1 MRGIDKVKQLFRGR
15 NPQRRYTELSD
26 PERIENARTGA
37 RSTSPSRTQN
47 QGDHHTLDHKSK
59 DLIRDICDQALGEI
73 ENLRQPWPT
82 SRMLY
87 LIACTARLL
96 PHDLH
101 DESLAIGQLIDD
113 LRGALP
119 KRKPQKSTIVPR
131 KKPTPKYLS
140 PAKIDE
146 LRSAFEAI
154 KKYEVVSS
162 KPSPSLR
169 GDSHSAI
176 ERSEESERYVSTY
189 GDAKIPEKE
198 LTSAKNHP
206 PIEWIEPD
214 HPATPSPAAQ
224 LRVLGLT
231 PLRPSAAKTEDDRH
245 RESYR
250 KAVAALELAG
260 LTIQWTTDNNVWKAQ
275 APVKMFDKAQHAKIL
290 ARAAIQLKLDSRSG
304 PRADSLI
311 ELYETLTGERLPPF
325 KN

>member
-1 MRGIDKVKQLFRGR
+1 
-15 NPQRRYTELSD
+15 
-26 PERIENARTGA
+26 
-37 RSTSPSRTQN
+37 
-47 QGDHHTLDHKSK
+47 
-59 DLIRDICDQALGEI
+59 
-73 ENLRQPWPT
+73 
-82 SRMLY
+82 MLY

-154 KKYEVVSS
+154 KKYEVASS

-169 GDSHSAI
+169 VDSHSPI
-176 ERSEESERYVSTY
+176 ERSEESESYVSTY
-189 GDAKIPEKE
+189 SDTDTEGSTESSSADSTEITEKE

-206 PIEWIEPD
+206 PIEWIEPN
-214 HPATPSPAAQ
+214 HPATPSPDAQ
-224 LRVLGLT
+224 LRALGLT
-231 PLRPSAAKTEDDRH
+231 PIRPSAAKTEDDRH

-275 APVKMFDKAQHAKIL
+275 APVKMFDKAQHAKLL

-311 ELYETLTGERLPPF
+311 ELYETLTGERLPPV